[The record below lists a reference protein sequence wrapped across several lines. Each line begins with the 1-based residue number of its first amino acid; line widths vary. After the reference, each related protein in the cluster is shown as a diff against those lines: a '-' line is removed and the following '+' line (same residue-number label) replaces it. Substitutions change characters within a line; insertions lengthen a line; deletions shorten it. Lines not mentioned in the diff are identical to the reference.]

1 MRGASFRSGRK
12 RHLEISFE
20 IKPPHIPRDAGGQ
33 AETMIL
39 CVLGAAGETQNLV
52 PVIAELKARI
62 PGNMLDARRGC
73 FPARIFGGADTMQ
86 HPGECQG
93 FELTHQKSTRN
104 GYRCLK

>member
-1 MRGASFRSGRK
+1 
-12 RHLEISFE
+12 
-20 IKPPHIPRDAGGQ
+20 
-33 AETMIL
+33 MIL

-52 PVIAELKARI
+52 PVIAELKAGI

-93 FELTHQKSTRN
+93 FLDSVSWRRN
-104 GYRCLK
+104 RGQPIATMIVFLVVLVA